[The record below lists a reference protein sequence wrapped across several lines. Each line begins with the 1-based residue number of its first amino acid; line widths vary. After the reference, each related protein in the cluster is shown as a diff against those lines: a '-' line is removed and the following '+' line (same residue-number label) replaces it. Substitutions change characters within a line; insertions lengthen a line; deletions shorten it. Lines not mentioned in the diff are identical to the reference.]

1 MSDSAYAIDVGR
13 DNFDAVVLQGSAAT
27 PVLVDFWAPWCAPCR
42 ALAPIL
48 DKLAAEMAG
57 RFVLA
62 KLNTDLYPDIAGRY
76 GIRGIPDVKVFV
88 AGEVVDA
95 FTGVLPERELR
106 AFLER
111 VIPSSVAPLVARAR
125 AVRETGDAG
134 QALALLADAA
144 AVDAGDEAL
153 VFEQAETLLALDRAQ
168 DAAAALAALEAP
180 DRVRA
185 RPVRDRSRLEALQA
199 RTTLRAH
206 ARADAA
212 ALRRRRRAGAGRL
225 RGQAR
230 VCRRAGRRRRL
241 RHRAARAAR
250 DRGHESRLRRRRR
263 AHADADHL
271 RRAGWRQRPRPPLPA
286 RTGRGH
292 QSLIAAG
299 EPRRG
304 RGDAAG
310 EGQGTFARLRGRP

>member
-212 ALRRRRRAGAGRL
+212 ALAAAA
-225 RGQAR
+225 AR
-230 VCRRAGRRRRL
+230 VPVDC
-241 RHRAARAAR
+241 AAKLAY
-250 DRGHESRLRRRRR
+250 
-263 AHADADHL
+263 ADAL
-271 RRAGWRQRPRPPLPA
+271 
-286 RTGRGH
+286 
-292 QSLIAAG
+292 AAG
-299 EPRRG
+299 GDYDTALRELLAIVATNRGFGDDVGRTRMLTIFAALGGDSDLVRRY
-304 RGDAAG
+304 RRELAA
-310 EGQGTFARLRGRP
+310 AINR

>member
-76 GIRGIPDVKVFV
+76 GIRGIPDVKVFI

-212 ALRRRRRAGAGRL
+212 ALAAAA
-225 RGQAR
+225 AR
-230 VCRRAGRRRRL
+230 VPVDC
-241 RHRAARAAR
+241 AAKLAY
-250 DRGHESRLRRRRR
+250 
-263 AHADADHL
+263 ADAL
-271 RRAGWRQRPRPPLPA
+271 
-286 RTGRGH
+286 
-292 QSLIAAG
+292 AAG
-299 EPRRG
+299 GDYDTALRELLAIVATNRGFCDDVGRTRMMTIFAALGGDSDLVRRY
-304 RGDAAG
+304 RRELAAVIN
-310 EGQGTFARLRGRP
+310 R

>member
-134 QALALLADAA
+134 
-144 AVDAGDEAL
+144 DEAL

-212 ALRRRRRAGAGRL
+212 ALAAAA
-225 RGQAR
+225 AR
-230 VCRRAGRRRRL
+230 VPVDC
-241 RHRAARAAR
+241 AAKLAY
-250 DRGHESRLRRRRR
+250 
-263 AHADADHL
+263 ADAL
-271 RRAGWRQRPRPPLPA
+271 
-286 RTGRGH
+286 
-292 QSLIAAG
+292 AAG
-299 EPRRG
+299 GDYDTALRELLAIVATNRGFGDDVGRTRMLTIFAALGGDSDLVRRY
-304 RGDAAG
+304 RRELAAVIN
-310 EGQGTFARLRGRP
+310 R

>member
-76 GIRGIPDVKVFV
+76 GIRGIPDVKVFI

-206 ARADAA
+206 AGADAA
-212 ALRRRRRAGAGRL
+212 ALAAAA
-225 RGQAR
+225 AR
-230 VCRRAGRRRRL
+230 VPVDC
-241 RHRAARAAR
+241 AAKLAY
-250 DRGHESRLRRRRR
+250 
-263 AHADADHL
+263 ADAL
-271 RRAGWRQRPRPPLPA
+271 
-286 RTGRGH
+286 
-292 QSLIAAG
+292 AAG
-299 EPRRG
+299 GDYDTALRELLAIVATNRGFGDDVGRTRMLTIFAALGGDSDLVRRY
-304 RGDAAG
+304 RRELAA
-310 EGQGTFARLRGRP
+310 AINR

>member
-212 ALRRRRRAGAGRL
+212 ALAAAA
-225 RGQAR
+225 AR
-230 VCRRAGRRRRL
+230 VPVDC
-241 RHRAARAAR
+241 AAKLAY
-250 DRGHESRLRRRRR
+250 
-263 AHADADHL
+263 ADAL
-271 RRAGWRQRPRPPLPA
+271 
-286 RTGRGH
+286 
-292 QSLIAAG
+292 AAG
-299 EPRRG
+299 GDYDTALRELLAIVATNRGFGDDVGRTRMLTIFAALGGDSDLVRRY
-304 RGDAAG
+304 RRELAAVIN
-310 EGQGTFARLRGRP
+310 R

>member
-42 ALAPIL
+42 ALAPML

-76 GIRGIPDVKVFV
+76 GIRGIPDVKVFI

-212 ALRRRRRAGAGRL
+212 ALAAAA
-225 RGQAR
+225 AR
-230 VCRRAGRRRRL
+230 VPVDC
-241 RHRAARAAR
+241 AAKLAY
-250 DRGHESRLRRRRR
+250 
-263 AHADADHL
+263 ADAL
-271 RRAGWRQRPRPPLPA
+271 
-286 RTGRGH
+286 
-292 QSLIAAG
+292 AAG
-299 EPRRG
+299 GDYDTALRELLAIVATNRGFGDDVGRTRMLTIFAALGGDSDLVRRY
-304 RGDAAG
+304 RRELAAVIN
-310 EGQGTFARLRGRP
+310 R